1 MERKLASIQRVREVR
16 PIEGADAIE
25 VVQIN
30 NWNVVSKK
38 GEYEVGDLC
47 IYCEIDS
54 FLPVKDD
61 FEFLRKSSYRKLADG
76 SEGFRLKTIKLRGQV
91 SQGLVLPIKMLN
103 GSEEMVIGVSAQ
115 PWGDQLQLG
124 PYDDALVIEEGVDV
138 SKHLGIVKYEPP
150 VPASLAGVARGLFPS
165 FIPKTDEERVQNL
178 TNEYLGY
185 TKTSFYITEKLDGAS
200 FTAYIKDG
208 EFGVC
213 SRNLDLLETEDNT
226 MWKVARELDLETK
239 MLSLGKNVS
248 LQGEI
253 IGEGIQGNP
262 YKLKGQTVKFF
273 NVFDIDSQEYYGLPI
288 FLATMQHSLKLET
301 VPMLT
306 NLTMYLPKT
315 IEELLQFAE
324 GKSVLCETAEREGLV
339 IRNMART
346 ISFKVISNKFLLKG
360 GE

>member
-150 VPASLAGVARGLFPS
+150 VPASLAGVAKGLFPS

-185 TKTSFYITEKLDGAS
+185 TKTSFYITEKLDGSS

-213 SRNLDLLETEDNT
+213 SRNLDLLETEDST

-273 NVFDIDSQEYYGLPI
+273 NVFDIDSQEYYGLPM
-288 FLATMQHSLKLET
+288 FLATMQHALKLET

-306 NLTMYLPKT
+306 NLTMQLPKT